1 MGGAHGINKA
11 TAQTKSPATAMQS
24 PSQRFQ
30 AQRNMDSFQYNPQ
43 ATAMANA
50 TQPAAMPNVGD
61 SKSGG
66 FLDFLKKAMEV
77 AAPVAQTALNAVAPG
92 AGTALS
98 AATSALSALG

>member
-1 MGGAHGINKA
+1 MGAGHINKA
-11 TAQTKSPATAMQS
+11 TSQAKSPATAMQS

-50 TQPAAMPNVGD
+50 TQPAAMPNVP
-61 SKSGG
+61 SKSENSL
-66 FLDFLKKAMEV
+66 LDILKKVAEV
-77 AAPVAQTALNAVAPG
+77 AAPLAQTALNAVAPG

-98 AATSALSALG
+98 AVTSALG